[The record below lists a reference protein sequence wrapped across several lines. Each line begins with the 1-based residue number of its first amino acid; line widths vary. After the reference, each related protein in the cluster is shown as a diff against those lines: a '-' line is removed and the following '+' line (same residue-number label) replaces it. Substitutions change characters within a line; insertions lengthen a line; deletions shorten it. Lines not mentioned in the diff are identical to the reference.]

1 MKYPTD
7 LSYESTSRVILIG
20 TTRCQHDP
28 ERLPPLPQVAN
39 NIADLRK
46 LFSHPRVVGL
56 PPDCLTI
63 LIDVEEAG
71 AVVRSVARHAL
82 EATDTLIIY
91 YAGHGLCGDN
101 MCPLYL
107 AVGTTTTDMKWA
119 SSIPITHLKKAMRD
133 SSAHKRILILDCC
146 YAGRGL
152 GDDMSGGGDDV
163 GDALDIS
170 GTYGIG
176 AVPGDYKAL
185 APPGERLTSFTR
197 ALVNVL
203 NGGVATAG
211 AVLTVD
217 EVFSE
222 VKRQVGRGSDMPLP
236 QRNNSDDGGLFKIAR
251 NRALEAPWEDV
262 LDDQVRRHSAG
273 STLPHL
279 RPTGSS
285 SGQPLSTTTWFI
297 RRSGRR
303 GKRVH
308 VIGDV
313 AVRVFL
319 TDGQGKVTTSIDP
332 DELGTRLVIELDSL
346 RGLPVYVKVKV
357 TCDALFFDG
366 HESLEYQLASTLKM
380 GTQIIESPVRVR
392 SGSLSAVGSLTV
404 STSYMKNGPGK
415 TSLIEFSFEVR
426 KIS

>member
-1 MKYPTD
+1 MKYPAD

-20 TTRCQHDP
+20 TTKCQHDP

-39 NIADLRK
+39 NIADLSK

-101 MCPLYL
+101 MSPLYL

-152 GDDMSGGGDDV
+152 GGDMSGGGDDV

-185 APPGERLTSFTR
+185 APSGERLTSFTK

-217 EVFSE
+217 EVFKE
-222 VKRQVGRGSDMPLP
+222 VKRQVGRESDMPLP
-236 QRNNSDDGGLFKIAR
+236 QRNNSDDGGLFRIAR
-251 NRALEAPWEDV
+251 NRAADAPWEDV
-262 LDDQVRRHSAG
+262 LGDQI
-273 STLPHL
+273 
-279 RPTGSS
+279 
-285 SGQPLSTTTWFI
+285 I
-297 RRSGRR
+297 RRSSGVRI
-303 GKRVH
+303 KPVH
-308 VIGDV
+308 VMGGI
-313 AVRVFL
+313 AVWFSL
-319 TDGQGKVTTSIDP
+319 TDGQGKVTKSIDP
-332 DELGTRLVIELDSL
+332 DELGTRLVIELNSL
-346 RGLPVYVKVKV
+346 RGLPVYVKVNV

-366 HESLEYQLASTLKM
+366 HGSLEHQLASTLKM
-380 GTQIIESPVRVR
+380 GTQIIDSPVRVR
-392 SGSLSAVGSLTV
+392 SGSSSAVGSLTV
-404 STSYMKNGPGK
+404 STSYTKNGPWK
-415 TSLIEFSFEVR
+415 TSTLEFSFEVR
-426 KIS
+426 KTS